1 MQQSGRTATL
11 PSWTPSVAGPF
22 MHGQGREEG
31 GGMEGNS
38 DSKVEDAEED
48 EQREE

>member
-1 MQQSGRTATL
+1 MVGLQLCLRGHPRWQD
-11 PSWTPSVAGPF
+11 PSCTER
-22 MHGQGREEG
+22 GREEG

-48 EQREE
+48 ERREE